1 MQVPNVF
8 RDPAVEEQ
16 LAVTRR
22 AATSVRVLLVTDASA
37 AAGVAE
43 AWIGRLRWAI
53 PPRVDIL
60 CVARPR
66 RLASGIALQTYR
78 SAVRNAVA
86 DLRQS
91 DLLQALRIAN
101 ATGERL
107 QAKRLLTGAWARL
120 GDPVSEIG
128 AMVRA
133 EALDLV
139 VLGSDGRRGLFSP
152 PDVVSELIGQ
162 IDTAIL
168 VTRAIDHGDEPL
180 PRRVAF
186 VTSERAGD
194 AWGTW
199 LTRAGWLD
207 GAEVRAGGSDEL
219 RERAPEGRP
228 DLAVIGRR
236 PGSRSPRPRL
246 DDALEWASAVLLLP
260 ANSIGR

>member
-8 RDPAVEEQ
+8 RDSAVEEQ
-16 LAVTRR
+16 PAVTRD

-101 ATGERL
+101 STGERL

-139 VLGSDGRRGLFSP
+139 VLGSDGRR
-152 PDVVSELIGQ
+152 
-162 IDTAIL
+162 
-168 VTRAIDHGDEPL
+168 
-180 PRRVAF
+180 
-186 VTSERAGD
+186 
-194 AWGTW
+194 
-199 LTRAGWLD
+199 
-207 GAEVRAGGSDEL
+207 
-219 RERAPEGRP
+219 
-228 DLAVIGRR
+228 
-236 PGSRSPRPRL
+236 
-246 DDALEWASAVLLLP
+246 
-260 ANSIGR
+260 